1 MWLYGLRTTT
11 CFLERKDVWI
21 RLMLSFSSIIK
32 NWKKGFKRSYCEV
45 DVAFTDPRHN
55 HHPDD
60 QTPRSAKARILK
72 DFNIN
77 YTVVYLKF
85 CQLSKE
91 TWDYVLNRRKKDILA
106 SLMETVV
113 FQTELRSRPDLVIV
127 KKVLAVSAG
136 FLSISWRCSCLS
148 ESRLN
153 LGALTEVSIK
163 YLQELVRFK
172 TNTLSNLNGVA
183 VLRGMEEN
191 LSTLSCH
198 KQLVIHWQDFRTR
211 LTSFCI

>member
-1 MWLYGLRTTT
+1 
-11 CFLERKDVWI
+11 
-21 RLMLSFSSIIK
+21 MLKSLKIQ
-32 NWKKGFKRSYCEV
+32 
-45 DVAFTDPRHN
+45 AFTDPRHN

-77 YTVVYLKF
+77 YTVVCLKF

-91 TWDYVLNRRKKDILA
+91 TWEMYLIEEKRHSCQCYGNSCFPNRVTI
-106 SLMETVV
+106 
-113 FQTELRSRPDLVIV
+113 
-127 KKVLAVSAG
+127 SAG
-136 FLSISWRCSCLS
+136 SCHCQKDLGSLGWILLNLMSSCLS

-198 KQLVIHWQDFRTR
+198 KQLVVHWQDFRTR